1 MRDNKATDQRPGEDK
16 MNITINTTQWGD
28 ANQPIIRNA
37 AERHPMS
44 IIRNMVMTFT
54 IVSLAGL
61 MVIQILSPSSDD
73 VQAVVNDPAER
84 SAEVVSGEDLLSV
97 EMMSTD
103 DILQTEL
110 NNEISLVNLDRYGVL
125 SK

>member
-1 MRDNKATDQRPGEDK
+1 

-54 IVSLAGL
+54 IVSLAGI
-61 MVIQILSPSSDD
+61 MVIQILSPSPDD

-84 SAEVVSGEDLLSV
+84 SAEVVSGEDLLPV
-97 EMMSTD
+97 EMMSTEN
-103 DILQTEL
+103 LLRAEL
-110 NNEISLVNLDRYGVL
+110 NKEISLVNLDRYNVL

>member
-1 MRDNKATDQRPGEDK
+1 

-28 ANQPIIRNA
+28 TSQPIIRNA

-44 IIRNMVMTFT
+44 IIRTMVMTFT

-61 MVIQILSPSSDD
+61 MVNQILSPSPDD

-84 SAEVVSGEDLLSV
+84 SAEVVSGEDLLPV
-97 EMMSTD
+97 EMMSTEN
-103 DILQTEL
+103 LLRAEL
-110 NNEISLVNLDRYGVL
+110 NKEISLVNLDHYSVL

>member
-1 MRDNKATDQRPGEDK
+1 
-16 MNITINTTQWGD
+16 
-28 ANQPIIRNA
+28 
-37 AERHPMS
+37 
-44 IIRNMVMTFT
+44 MTFT

-61 MVIQILSPSSDD
+61 MIIQILSPSPDD

>member
-1 MRDNKATDQRPGEDK
+1 
-16 MNITINTTQWGD
+16 
-28 ANQPIIRNA
+28 
-37 AERHPMS
+37 
-44 IIRNMVMTFT
+44 MTFT

-84 SAEVVSGEDLLSV
+84 SAEVVSGEDLLPV
-97 EMMSTD
+97 EMMSTED
-103 DILQTEL
+103 LLRAEL
-110 NNEISLVNLDRYGVL
+110 NNEISLDNLDRYGVL